1 MIQKS
6 TYEAPVVEVVDVKLD
21 SNLLK
26 ASNEKSHEIP
36 GGWD

>member
-6 TYEAPVVEVVDVKLD
+6 TYEAPLVEVVDVKLE
-21 SNLLK
+21 SNLLN

-36 GGWD
+36 GSWD